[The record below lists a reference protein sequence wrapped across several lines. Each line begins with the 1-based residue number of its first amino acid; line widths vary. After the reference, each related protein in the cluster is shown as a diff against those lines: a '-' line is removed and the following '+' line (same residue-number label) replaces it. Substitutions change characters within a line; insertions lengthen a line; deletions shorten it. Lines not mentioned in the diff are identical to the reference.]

1 MTWPSPQD
9 YNEAVQNPAQ
19 SFDDPELQLGM
30 PELDRFGL
38 PRPTSGAFACVYR
51 FKCPKGK
58 EWAVRCFLHPVTDQS
73 QRYAQLREKLAT
85 LRGGKYI
92 VDFDFLDRGIR
103 VHNTWFPIL
112 KMEWVDGLTINNFVD
127 TQVFDREAMHTL
139 GENFKDMVRFLK
151 ENGITHGDLQH
162 GNIMVVKNELK
173 LVDYDCMTVEGMS
186 EFTVPELGHR
196 NYQHP
201 SRNAQ
206 HNGAYLDNFS
216 AWTIHSALNCISAA
230 PDVWNQL
237 GAGDESMLFRHDDF
251 VHPNISPTFSTLEHH
266 GSPAA
271 LAHSRRLR
279 YLSGKPIE
287 EIPSL
292 DETVEV
298 PADLQ
303 EIPPP
308 HALPKPRGHEHW
320 LTTWLTQDEEGDR
333 VVIAFSDG
341 GGYNHQLAPGV
352 ESPHYKQPELTI
364 EQPRLKVS
372 TAIGSASSLPALVHR
387 PQAGSG
393 THRPAQGAT
402 TYNAPL
408 SGHRISNISTIA
420 QRHNWSSPPTSTLET
435 IIKFLFSTFV
445 FSLAAT
451 VTIATVL
458 ILTYA
463 ISKEFREALNPNLF
477 ANQTPY
483 TAPDTVTPVEPSEP
497 EPKWA
502 QDYYAGY
509 QAMYSKDYAYAVD
522 LFQSSLKQVETGP
535 VTVSEEDRDLPAS
548 AASSMGESY
557 EALGNYKAAKVAYQK
572 AIDLRSKGFWSEQD
586 RGRDLCHLGR
596 INMLMGDY
604 KGARIALERVRTLL
618 TKGDLS
624 AEGDGVFASGMRDL
638 ENVYRKMGQT
648 NLANQI
654 HKFYTERFVINIPVD
669 PAPTTNPVPVSEAE
683 TESENEDAMSR
694 P

>member
-19 SFDDPELQLGM
+19 SFDDVELKAGS

-73 QRYAQLREKLAT
+73 QRYAELREKLAT

-103 VHNTWFPIL
+103 VHNTWYPIL

-127 TQVFDREAMHTL
+127 TQVFDREAMQTL
-139 GENFKDMVRFLK
+139 GENFKDMIRFLK

-173 LVDYDCMTVEGMS
+173 LVDYDCMFVEGMP
-186 EFTVPELGHR
+186 EFTIPELGHR

-216 AWTIHSALNCISAA
+216 AWTIHTALNCLSAA
-230 PDVWNQL
+230 PAVWNQL
-237 GAGDESMLFRHDDF
+237 GAGDESMLFRHEDF
-251 VHPNISPTFSTLEHH
+251 LHPSLSPTFSVLEHH
-266 GSPAA
+266 GSPEA
-271 LAHSRRLR
+271 LLHSRRLR
-279 YLSGKPIE
+279 YLSGLPIE
-287 EIPSL
+287 KIPSL

-298 PADLQ
+298 PADMD

-308 HALPKPRGHEHW
+308 NLLPKPRGHEHW
-320 LTTWLTQDEEGDR
+320 LTTWLTQDEDGDR
-333 VVIAFSDG
+333 VVIAFSDS
-341 GGYNHQLAPGV
+341 GGYNHQLERGF
-352 ESPHYKQPELTI
+352 ESPHYKQPELTT

-372 TAIGSASSLPALVHR
+372 TALGAAASLPAVVHR
-387 PQAGSG
+387 PQSGS
-393 THRPAQGAT
+393 HRPASGAT
-402 TYNAPL
+402 TYSTTGAPL
-408 SGHRISNISTIA
+408 SGHRVSNISTIA

-463 ISKEFREALNPNLF
+463 ISKDFREALNGQNLF
-477 ANQTPY
+477 ANQNPGYMEPPTTPLP
-483 TAPDTVTPVEPSEP
+483 AEPNEP
-497 EPKWA
+497 ETKSS
-502 QDYYAGY
+502 QYYYLGY
-509 QAMYSKDYAYAVD
+509 DAMYNKQYKQAVD
-522 LFQSSLKQVETGP
+522 LFQTSLKEFESEP
-535 VTVSEEDRDLPAS
+535 PVSEEDRDLPSS

-572 AIDLRSKGFWSEQD
+572 ALDLRAKGYWSEQD
-586 RGRDLCHLGR
+586 RARDLCHLGR
-596 INMLMGDY
+596 VNMLMGDW
-604 KGARIALERVRTLL
+604 KGARVTLERVRSLL
-618 TKGDLS
+618 QKGDLS
-624 AEGDGVFASGMRDL
+624 AEGDGVFASAMRDL
-638 ENVYRKMGQT
+638 EAVYRQLKQPS
-648 NLANQI
+648 LANQV
-654 HKFYTERFVINIPVD
+654 HKFYVERFVMNQPVES
-669 PAPTTNPVPVSEAE
+669 APTPVSEAAAE
-683 TESENEDAMSR
+683 TDNEDAISK